1 MVGLVND
8 FISWVFIIM
17 SIYVNTRVL
26 QSPLTGVQRY
36 ASELVARFGT
46 SAALV
51 SPRRTLQGVNGHVWE
66 QFILPLKVCRNTLF
80 SPSITGPLAVKRQVV
95 AMHDVAP
102 LDHPEWL
109 NPKFAAWYG
118 FLVPKLA
125 RRVAHVVTISEFS
138 KFRILA
144 HTLMDEGQITVTPL
158 AADTKFRP
166 LSQDVIEVSL
176 GSLNLPTRH
185 YVLCV
190 GSLEPRK
197 NLARLLQ
204 AWRQIENQIP
214 NDVWLVLTGKQ
225 GNARVFAHEAG
236 LNELPQRVYLTGHV
250 NDEQLPSLYAGALV
264 FAYPSVYEGF
274 GLPPLEAM
282 ACGVPVLTG
291 NQTSLPEVVGDAGV
305 MVDPY
310 DVDALAN
317 GLQRLVEDSAMR
329 DQLRSKG
336 LIRAKQFSWDET
348 ARRTW
353 EILERVDQS

>member
-1 MVGLVND
+1 MP
-8 FISWVFIIM
+8 
-17 SIYVNTRVL
+17 IYINTRVL
-26 QSPLTGVQRY
+26 HSHLTGVQRY
-36 ASELVARFGT
+36 VSELVVRFGANA
-46 SAALV
+46 SLV
-51 SPRRTLQGVNGHVWE
+51 TPRHTLQGVNGHAWE
-66 QFILPLKVCRNTLF
+66 QFILPLKVRRNTLF

-95 AMHDVAP
+95 AMHDVVP

-109 NPKFAAWYG
+109 NPNFAAWYG

-138 KFRILA
+138 KSRILA
-144 HTLMDEGQITVTPL
+144 HTPMDERQITVTPL
-158 AADTKFRP
+158 AADAKFHP
-166 LSQDVIEVSL
+166 LSQDVIEESL

-204 AWRQIENQIP
+204 AWRLIEKRIP
-214 NDVWLVLTGKQ
+214 DDVWLVLTGKQ

-236 LNELPQRVYLTGHV
+236 LNELPRRVHLTGHV
-250 NDEQLPSLYAGALV
+250 RDEQLPALYAGALV

-291 NQTSLPEVVGDAGV
+291 NQTSLPEVVGEAGV

-310 DVDALAN
+310 DVDALADGLLRLVDDGALRGKCRCN
-317 GLQRLVEDSAMR
+317 GLE
-329 DQLRSKG
+329 
-336 LIRAKQFSWDET
+336 RAKKFSWDET

-353 EILERVDQS
+353 DILVRVEQS

>member
-1 MVGLVND
+1 MP
-8 FISWVFIIM
+8 
-17 SIYVNTRVL
+17 IYINTRVL
-26 QSPLTGVQRY
+26 HSHLTGVQRY
-36 ASELVARFGT
+36 VSELVARFGANAT
-46 SAALV
+46 LV
-51 SPRRTLQGVNGHVWE
+51 TPRRTLQGVNGHAWE
-66 QFILPLKVCRNTLF
+66 QFRLPLIVRQNTLF

-95 AMHDVAP
+95 TMHDVVP

-109 NPKFAAWYG
+109 NSKFAAWYG

-138 KFRILA
+138 KSRILA
-144 HTLMDEGQITVTPL
+144 HTSMNERQITVTPL
-158 AADTKFRP
+158 AADAKFRP
-166 LSQDVIEVSL
+166 LSQGVIEEVL

-204 AWRQIENQIP
+204 AWRQIEKRIP
-214 NDVWLVLTGKQ
+214 VDVWLVLTGKQ
-225 GNARVFAHEAG
+225 GNSRVFAHEAG
-236 LNELPQRVYLTGHV
+236 LNELPPRVHLTGHV
-250 NDEQLPSLYAGALV
+250 MDEQLPALYAGAMV

-310 DVDALAN
+310 DVDALAD
-317 GLQRLVEDSAMR
+317 GLQRLVEDSTMR

-336 LIRAKQFSWDET
+336 LVRVKQFSWNET

-353 EILERVDQS
+353 EILERVDRS

>member
-1 MVGLVND
+1 
-8 FISWVFIIM
+8 M
-17 SIYVNTRVL
+17 SIYINTRVL
-26 QSPLTGVQRY
+26 HSHLTGVQRY
-36 ASELVARFGT
+36 VIELVERFGANPT
-46 SAALV
+46 LV
-51 SPRRTLQGVNGHVWE
+51 APRRTMQGANGHAWE
-66 QFILPLKVCRNTLF
+66 QFILPLKVARNTLF

-95 AMHDVAP
+95 AIHDVVP

-138 KFRILA
+138 KSRILA
-144 HTLMDEGQITVTPL
+144 HTRMDERQITVTPL
-158 AADTKFRP
+158 AADAKFRP
-166 LSQDVIEVSL
+166 LPQDVIDESL

-185 YVLCV
+185 YILCV

-204 AWRQIENQIP
+204 AWRLIEKRIP
-214 NDVWLVLTGKQ
+214 DDVWLVLTGKQ
-225 GNARVFAHEAG
+225 GNARVFAHDAG
-236 LNELPQRVYLTGHV
+236 LNELPRRVHLTGHV
-250 NDEQLPSLYAGALV
+250 LDEQLPALYAGALV

-305 MVDPY
+305 TVDPY
-310 DVDALAN
+310 DVDALAD
-317 GLQRLVEDSAMR
+317 GMVRLVEDGALR

-336 LIRAKQFSWDET
+336 LVRTKQFSWDET

-353 EILERVDQS
+353 EILERVDRS

>member
-1 MVGLVND
+1 MPIHFLNMA
-8 FISWVFIIM
+8 II
-17 SIYVNTRVL
+17 INTRTL
-26 QSPLTGVQRY
+26 LSHLTGVQRY
-36 ASELVARFGT
+36 TNELITRFG
-46 SAALV
+46 SNALEF
-51 SPRRTLQGVNGHVWE
+51 SPNRRLSGLGGHAWE
-66 QFILPLKVCRNTLF
+66 QFILPGLVRGNTLF
-80 SPSITGPLAVKRQVV
+80 SPSITGPLALRKQVV
-95 AMHDVAP
+95 AMHDVVP

-138 KFRILA
+138 KSRILA

-166 LSQDVIEVSL
+166 LSQDVIEESL

-185 YVLCV
+185 YILCV

-204 AWRQIENQIP
+204 AWRLIEKRIP
-214 NDVWLVLTGKQ
+214 DDVWLVLTGKQ
-225 GNARVFAHEAG
+225 GDARVFAHEAG
-236 LNELPQRVYLTGHV
+236 LDELPRRVHLTGHV
-250 NDEQLPSLYAGALV
+250 DDEQLPALYAGALV

-336 LIRAKQFSWDET
+336 LVRAKQFSWDET

-353 EILERVDQS
+353 EILEQVDRS